1 MRRQIALVLCLF
13 VLGAA
18 GCQDEPTPTAIPPP
32 TATIATPANVE
43 APAVAVTATPV
54 PTATL
59 ASLLP
64 TPTATEAALAAPAP
78 ISPLATALTTSEPV
92 TQTSVAAPLTSTV
105 PFTTS
110 GAPTVTTTTTGT
122 LSNTAGLTI
131 LGIVQSVDE
140 FSSLAAAI
148 REAGLTEALAQP
160 GPYTLFAPTNAA
172 FDVLPTAIRDALLGD
187 ATLLAELL
195 RYHIVADNADAA
207 RLAELGGAQT
217 VAGLPLTITVTG
229 EGERLVNDAVIVRS
243 DVPATNGVIHIID
256 RLLTPPGFPL
266 SIPAAPVA
274 AIGLADNPADKST
287 LAELAA
293 ADTSGLTVVEILRS
307 ASDLSVAAAA
317 IDSAGLTD
325 ALEQAG
331 PFTLFVPTD
340 AAFNQLPPDTL
351 QTLLNDVNALP
362 GVLQYHLVLDRVPS
376 TELARLRTL
385 LTANGQQLQVTV
397 PDNGQILVNGV
408 PIVQADIEASNGV
421 IHVVSALLR
430 PPE

>member
-1 MRRQIALVLCLF
+1 
-13 VLGAA
+13 
-18 GCQDEPTPTAIPPP
+18 
-32 TATIATPANVE
+32 
-43 APAVAVTATPV
+43 
-54 PTATL
+54 
-59 ASLLP
+59 
-64 TPTATEAALAAPAP
+64 
-78 ISPLATALTTSEPV
+78 
-92 TQTSVAAPLTSTV
+92 
-105 PFTTS
+105 
-110 GAPTVTTTTTGT
+110 
-122 LSNTAGLTI
+122 
-131 LGIVQSVDE
+131 
-140 FSSLAAAI
+140 
-148 REAGLTEALAQP
+148 
-160 GPYTLFAPTNAA
+160 
-172 FDVLPTAIRDALLGD
+172 
-187 ATLLAELL
+187 
-195 RYHIVADNADAA
+195 
-207 RLAELGGAQT
+207 
-217 VAGLPLTITVTG
+217 
-229 EGERLVNDAVIVRS
+229 VIVRS

-293 ADTSGLTVVEILRS
+293 ADTSGQTVVEILRS

-351 QTLLNDVNALP
+351 QTLLNDVDALP

-397 PDNGQILVNGV
+397 PENGQILVNGV
-408 PIVQADIEASNGV
+408 PIEQADIEASNGV